1 MIALDS
7 SVLIAS
13 VLTWHDEHAA
23 AAAAVARAL
32 TSRAGVVIPAHALF
46 EAYSVMTRMPDAYR
60 VSPRDAEA
68 FLRENFSM
76 ARIASFP
83 SRSVWPLLAR
93 LAGEEL
99 GGSITYDAAILA
111 AAQDAGATALLTLNP
126 RDFERLS
133 PRIEIITSNRG

>member
-1 MIALDS
+1 
-7 SVLIAS
+7 
-13 VLTWHDEHAA
+13 
-23 AAAAVARAL
+23 
-32 TSRAGVVIPAHALF
+32 
-46 EAYSVMTRMPDAYR
+46 
-60 VSPRDAEA
+60 
-68 FLRENFSM
+68 M

-133 PRIEIITSNRG
+133 PRIEIITPNRG